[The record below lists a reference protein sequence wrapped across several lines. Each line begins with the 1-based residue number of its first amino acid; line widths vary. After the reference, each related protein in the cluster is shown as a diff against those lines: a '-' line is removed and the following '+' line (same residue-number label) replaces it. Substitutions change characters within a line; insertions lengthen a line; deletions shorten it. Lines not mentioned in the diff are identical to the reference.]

1 LEVRFKSRR
10 LERAFNREKA
20 AVCEWGK
27 ENADRALQRYLDLRA
42 AECLADVFLLP
53 AARCHELK
61 GNRKGQF
68 AVYCRHPFRLVL
80 VPDQDPVPRTAD
92 GGIDPAKVTKIR
104 IIAVEDYHGR

>member
-1 LEVRFKSRR
+1 MATWPETLKLKRAMADLELSVVMDMVMNDTAR
-10 LERAFNREKA
+10 
-20 AVCEWGK
+20 
-27 ENADRALQRYLDLRA
+27 
-42 AECLADVFLLP
+42 LADVFLLP

-104 IIAVEDYHGR
+104 IMAVEDYHGR